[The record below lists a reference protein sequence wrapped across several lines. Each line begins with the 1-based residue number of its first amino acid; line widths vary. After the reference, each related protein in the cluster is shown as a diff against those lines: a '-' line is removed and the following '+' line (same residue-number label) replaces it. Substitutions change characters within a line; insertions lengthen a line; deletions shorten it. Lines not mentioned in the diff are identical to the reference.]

1 MSPVYGYS
9 KLSKGL
15 ILAIINKYQFS
26 NIVIGINFWVG
37 KKKKTRYATIDLTF
51 IVTLKNLNACML
63 AKAMKVW

>member
-37 KKKKTRYATIDLTF
+37 KKKKQDMQLLI
-51 IVTLKNLNACML
+51 
-63 AKAMKVW
+63 